1 MLILNKY
8 QIIEPIAKGGMGI
21 IYKAFD
27 SILGRVLAIKELSLS
42 GLVNNEEKDTLV
54 QRFKREAET
63 CLLLNHPNIVTVY
76 DFGSDSDRHFMVME
90 FLT

>member
-8 QIIEPIAKGGMGI
+8 QIIEPIAKGGMGV

-27 SILGRVLAIKELSLS
+27 SILGRVVAIKELSLS
-42 GLVNNEEKDTLV
+42 GLVDNQEKDHLV

-63 CLLLNHPNIVTVY
+63 CLLLNHPILLQ
-76 DFGSDSDRHFMVME
+76 FMTLVQI
-90 FLT
+90 LTDILWLWSF